1 MPSVTL
7 PSPAK
12 LNLFLHIT
20 GRRDNGYHEL
30 QTIFQL
36 LDYGDNLTFKSNS
49 SGKITISPQ
58 IEGVA
63 AENNLIVRA
72 AKLLQAEVGCSSG
85 CDIFLEKKIPMGAGL
100 GGGSSNAATA
110 LVGLNYLWQCGLEP
124 DALAQLGTALGAD
137 VPVFVHGNSAF
148 AEGIGE
154 LLTPLDI
161 AEQWYLVITPDVHIS
176 TAEIFSNPQLT
187 RNSPPIKIRALSGE
201 QYRND
206 CQSVVEKLYPAV
218 KQVLDWAR
226 DYSNPLI
233 TGTGASVFCRFDSQ
247 LEAQEALNLVPKQW
261 NAFIARGENRSSLHQ
276 QLGKFFTGASPSG

>member
-72 AKLLQAEVGCSSG
+72 TKLLQAEVGCSSG

-148 AEGIGE
+148 AGGIGE

-161 AEQWYLVITPDVHIS
+161 PEQWYLVITPDVHIS

-218 KQVLDWAR
+218 KEVLDWAR
-226 DYSNPLI
+226 DYSNPLM
-233 TGTGASVFCRFDSQ
+233 TGTGASVFCSFDSQ
-247 LEAQEALNLVPKQW
+247 TKAKKALNLVPKQW

>member
-20 GRRDNGYHEL
+20 GRRDNGYHKL
-30 QTIFQL
+30 QTVFQL
-36 LDYGDNLTFKSNS
+36 LDYGDNLTFSSNPT
-49 SGKITISPQ
+49 GKITISPQ

-72 AKLLQAEVGCSSG
+72 AKLLQAKAGCNSG
-85 CDIFLEKKIPMGAGL
+85 CDIVVEKKIPMGAGL

-110 LVGLNYLWQCGLEP
+110 LVGLNHLWQCDLEP
-124 DALAQLGTALGAD
+124 DTLAELGAALGAD

-161 AEQWYLVITPDVHIS
+161 PEQWYLVITPDVHIS

-206 CQSVVEKLYPAV
+206 CQSVVEKRYPAV
-218 KQVLDWAR
+218 KQALDWIA
-226 DYSNPLI
+226 DYNNPLM
-233 TGTGASVFCRFDSQ
+233 TGTGASVFCCFATQ
-247 LEAQEALNLVPKQW
+247 TEAQQALDLVPKQW
-261 NAFIARGENRSSLHQ
+261 SAFIARGENRSSLHQ
-276 QLGKFFTGASPSG
+276 QLGKIFTGASPSG

>member
-30 QTIFQL
+30 ETIFQL

-85 CDIFLEKKIPMGAGL
+85 CDIFVEKKIPMGAGL

-148 AEGIGE
+148 AGGIGE

-161 AEQWYLVITPDVHIS
+161 PEQWYLVITPDVHIS

-218 KQVLDWAR
+218 KEVLDWAR
-226 DYSNPLI
+226 DYSNPLM
-233 TGTGASVFCRFDSQ
+233 TGTGASVFCSFDSQ
-247 LEAQEALNLVPKQW
+247 TKAKKALNLVPKQW

>member
-20 GRRDNGYHEL
+20 GRRDNGYHKL
-30 QTIFQL
+30 QTVFQL
-36 LDYGDNLTFKSNS
+36 LDYGDNLTFSSNPT
-49 SGKITISPQ
+49 GKITISPQ

-72 AKLLQAEVGCSSG
+72 AKLLQAKAGCNSG
-85 CDIFLEKKIPMGAGL
+85 CDIVVEKKIPMGAGL

-110 LVGLNYLWQCGLEP
+110 LVGLNHLWQCGLEP
-124 DALAQLGTALGAD
+124 DALAELGAALGAD

-161 AEQWYLVITPDVHIS
+161 PEQWYLVITPDVHIS

-226 DYSNPLI
+226 DYCNPLM
-233 TGTGASVFCRFDSQ
+233 TGTGASVFCSFDSQ
-247 LEAQEALNLVPKQW
+247 VRAQEALNLVPKQW

-276 QLGKFFTGASPSG
+276 QLEKFFTGAWPSG